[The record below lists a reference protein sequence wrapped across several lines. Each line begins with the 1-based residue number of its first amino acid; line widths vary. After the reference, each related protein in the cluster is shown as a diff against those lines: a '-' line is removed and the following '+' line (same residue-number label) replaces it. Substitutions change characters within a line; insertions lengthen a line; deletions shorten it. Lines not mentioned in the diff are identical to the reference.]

1 MRALSL
7 EEKHDL
13 LRMLNELRDERRAE
27 EFAMQRARQA
37 QVRCRNIWT
46 DIVRTYGESNAP
58 AWPESLY
65 GPRPK
70 P

>member
-1 MRALSL
+1 MRDLTL
-7 EEKHDL
+7 EERQDL
-13 LRMLNELRDERRAE
+13 LGMLNELRDERRTE
-27 EFAMQRARQA
+27 ESATERARQA
-37 QVRCRNIWT
+37 QVRCRNIWA

-65 GPRPK
+65 GTRPK